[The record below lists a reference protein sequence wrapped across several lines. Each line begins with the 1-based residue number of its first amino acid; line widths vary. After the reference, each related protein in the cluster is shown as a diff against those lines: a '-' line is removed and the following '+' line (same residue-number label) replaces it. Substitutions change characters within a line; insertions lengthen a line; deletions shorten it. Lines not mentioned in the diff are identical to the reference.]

1 MPRGWN
7 FFELLRCE
15 NIDVA
20 VKNRTPNQQ
29 SATPVRFE
37 LLRDIHAGRMTKTDF
52 SLAAWPVT
60 VIWTALM
67 VLIVTFLPLHAS
79 SAAEVEKKLVIG
91 TKQVPPFSMKNAEGE
106 WEGISVELWNKI
118 AQDNGFLF
126 EFKESELTDLLEQVS
141 KGELDACVA
150 AITVTAERENMV
162 DFSQPF
168 FLSGLA
174 IAVRE
179 GGSNWERL
187 IQGFFSSGFL
197 RIVVFLSLIL
207 LVSGFLVWLFER
219 AKNPEQFGGSP
230 VKGIW
235 EGFWWS
241 AVTMTTVG
249 YGDRAPK
256 TAGGRL
262 IALVWMFASLV
273 IISGFT
279 AAITT
284 MLTVGSLTVPVKGP
298 HDLYAVRTG
307 TVSGSTSMEYLA
319 EEYIFFHEFETIQD
333 ALQAL
338 QQGRIDAVVY
348 DEPIMRYMTTSGEF
362 KGIRIL
368 EHSFRHEY
376 YAIVLPPGSPLTE
389 KINRSL
395 LQYTD
400 SKQWRLVLF
409 KHFNYAF

>member
-20 VKNRTPNQQ
+20 VKNRTPDQQ

-37 LLRDIHAGRMTKTDF
+37 LLRDIHAGRATKMDF
-52 SLAAWPVT
+52 SRTARPVAAIFTALAA
-60 VIWTALM
+60 
-67 VLIVTFLPLHAS
+67 LIVLLFPLHAS
-79 SAAEVEKKLVIG
+79 SAAEFEKKLVIG
-91 TKQVPPFSMKNAEGE
+91 TKQAPPFSMINARGE
-106 WEGISVELWNKI
+106 WEGIGVELWKKI
-118 AQDNGFLF
+118 AQDNGFSF
-126 EFKESELTDLLEQVS
+126 EFRESELSDLFEKVAA
-141 KGELDACVA
+141 GEFDASVA
-150 AITVTAERENMV
+150 AISVTAERESLV

-179 GGSNWERL
+179 NGSDWGRVV
-187 IQGFFSSGFL
+187 QVFFSSGFL
-197 RIVVFLSLIL
+197 RILAL
-207 LVSGFLVWLFER
+207 LAFVLFVSGFLVWFFER
-219 AKNPEQFGGSP
+219 MKNPEQFGGP
-230 VKGIW
+230 PAKGIW

-256 TAGGRL
+256 TPGGRL
-262 IALVWMFASLV
+262 VALVWMFASLV

-284 MLTVGSLTVPVKGP
+284 ALTVGSLDAPVKGP
-298 HDLYAVRTG
+298 QDLHAVRTG
-307 TVSGSTSMEYLA
+307 TVSGSTSMQYLA
-319 EEYIFFHEFETIQD
+319 EEYISFHEFDTIQD
-333 ALQAL
+333 ALQSL
-338 QQGRIDAVVY
+338 QRGRIDAVVY
-348 DEPIMRYMTTSGEF
+348 DEPIMRYMTASGAV

-368 EHSFRHEY
+368 EQSFRHEY
-376 YAIVLPPGSPLTE
+376 YAIALPPGSPLAE

-395 LQYTD
+395 LQYTA
-400 SKQWRLVLF
+400 SKQWRVVLF
-409 KHFNYAF
+409 KYLNYAF